1 MDEIMPEV
9 TKFARPDGGVVV
21 GDDGSE
27 GAAHAVRYALEEA
40 RRRDTTL
47 HVIRAWSVLSTSR
60 PADVPP
66 GFAASLPEYEASA
79 LEEERA
85 RVEHILGADP
95 GVPVEIHCVHSPA
108 AKALIKASETADV
121 VVVGSRG
128 LGGFRSLVLGSVAEQ
143 CIRHCSGPVIV
154 VRHAVPSA

>member
-1 MDEIMPEV
+1 MEDNMPEV

-27 GAAHAVRYALEEA
+27 GAAAAVRYALEEA
-40 RRRDTTL
+40 KRRGATL
-47 HVIRAWSVLSTSR
+47 HVVRAWSILSSAR

-66 GFAASLPEYEASA
+66 GFAASLPEYEAA
-79 LEEERA
+79 CVDEERA
-85 RVEHILGADP
+85 RLDHLLGAES
-95 GVPVEIHCVHSPA
+95 GVSVEVHAVHSPPA
-108 AKALIKASETADV
+108 QALIVASETADV

-154 VRHAVPSA
+154 VRHPSSTS